1 MNPNPTMLTII
12 KPIEGRMNMSLTC
25 QFEQVT
31 SSYTPGELSRE
42 MVIETKLKIPE
53 TVPKIDTVI
62 GGSIQIGAP
71 VVSVN
76 DDGLLISGIIYPQL
90 FYAGSELNELSGHHH
105 RPEYNG
111 SSDDQGQ
118 PADNEYTQREPKEHS
133 YIWSGENGLTY
144 EERVEIPDWKAD
156 NAAEVKIIPK
166 SCDFERNGIDRINF
180 SARVVILIQPTS
192 QKQETIITGL
202 TVQPHEKITVT
213 KEQVTTEQLEGIKQA
228 VVPVQASLLLPVL
241 KPGISRVLNCGA
253 HAHNLSWEYNRGK
266 VYLKGLLNID
276 LVYVGLD
283 DDDQP
288 TDIMANEWNQDS
300 GNPIPFETH
309 FDTEI
314 PEENILVV
322 PDAAALNTNVTIK
335 SRREIQCQVNL
346 DCKAAISRIHSLEIV
361 TEAAPNPGALIDT
374 QKTLLN
380 FEEYLGEASGEI
392 SFEFTTDLP
401 AGHPGAERLL
411 TCQGQFME
419 PKAEITEGAATIE
432 GNLNLWL
439 LYSADGLNGPEL
451 HTARWEPRYNNQLP
465 VAGMVDFP
473 NLQPDS
479 LLRIQTALE
488 PLKTELLN
496 ERSLKISG
504 RIKARLLARA
514 PRTLSIL
521 EDCAEVIPVNPET
534 RPSMLFYIVQPG
546 DTLWK
551 IARRYQTTVA
561 QLTQSNQISNLDQIE
576 AGRKLL
582 IPKQT
587 AG

>member
-1 MNPNPTMLTII
+1 
-12 KPIEGRMNMSLTC
+12 MSLTC
-25 QFEQVT
+25 QFEQLT
-31 SSYTPGELSRE
+31 SSYTSGELSRDV
-42 MVIETKLKIPE
+42 VIETKLNIPE

-76 DDGLLISGIIYPQL
+76 DNGLLISGIVYPQL
-90 FYAGSELNELSGHHH
+90 FYATSELNELSNHHH
-105 RPEYNG
+105 HSEHNG
-111 SSDDQGQ
+111 SGDDKDQ
-118 PADNEYTQREPKEHS
+118 PVENEYSQREPKEHS
-133 YIWSGENGLTY
+133 YIWSGENGLIY
-144 EERVEIPDWKAD
+144 EEQVEIPGWQAD
-156 NAAEVKIIPK
+156 NAVEVKVIPK
-166 SCDFERNGIDRINF
+166 SCDFERNGIDRVNF
-180 SARVVILIQPTS
+180 SAHIILSIQPTS
-192 QKQETIITGL
+192 QKQGTIITDL
-202 TVQPHEKITVT
+202 AVQPHEKATVT
-213 KEQVTTEQLEGIKQA
+213 KESITTEQLNVIKQA
-228 VVPVQASLLLPVL
+228 VIPVQASLLLPAL
-241 KPGISRVLNCGA
+241 KPGISRILNCGA
-253 HAHNLSWEYNRGK
+253 RAHNLSWEYNRGK

-288 TDIMANEWNQDS
+288 TDIMVSEWNQDS
-300 GNPIPFETH
+300 GNPVSFETY
-309 FDTEI
+309 FDTEV

-322 PDAAALNTNVTIK
+322 PEAAALNTNATIK

-346 DCKAAISRIHSLEIV
+346 ECKAAISRIHSREVV
-361 TEAAPNPGALIDT
+361 TEAAPSPGALIDT
-374 QKTLLN
+374 QKKLLN
-380 FEEYLGEASGEI
+380 FEEYLGETSGDI
-392 SFEFTTDLP
+392 SFEFTTDIP
-401 AGHPGAERLL
+401 AGQPGAERLL
-411 TCQGQFME
+411 TCQGQFMG
-419 PKAEITEGAATIE
+419 PKAEVTEGTATIE

-439 LYSADGLNGPEL
+439 LYSADGPSGLEL
-451 HTARWEPRYNNQLP
+451 HTARWEPRFNNQLP

-473 NLQPDS
+473 NLQPGS

-488 PLKTELLN
+488 SLKTELMN

-504 RIKARLLARA
+504 RIKARLQGRT

-521 EDCAEVIPVNPET
+521 EDCAEVVPVDPET

-551 IARRYQTTVA
+551 IARRYQTTVV
-561 QLTQSNQISNLDQIE
+561 QLTQSNQISNLDRIE